1 MAFRTSYSQNNTFI
15 QCSKAWY
22 WQYIEGYYSDIE
34 GSSLYFGTAID
45 RAVSDML
52 ENNPDWLKT
61 FHNTWEYQ
69 AKDGKGARLF
79 DHPNI
84 TYSHKDFDADLLQPQ
99 DYLELDKWA
108 KELKLIAQ
116 STTPTNQQLVDLFK
130 TCSKA
135 KSNPYIKITDEQFK
149 YFNRC
154 SWIGLKRKG
163 EILLKSFDEQVR
175 PKITKVVSTQ
185 KRAEI
190 EDPATG
196 DKIVGYVDMIL
207 ELQGYDKPIIFDL
220 KTSAQPYEQ
229 HQLDVSPQLT
239 LYAAMEAKKHN
250 TNLVGYIVLQKNVAK
265 DNVAHCDKCNIQK
278 NTRHITCNA
287 TPVGNIRCNGNWVET
302 IVLSP
307 EVQIMIAEKSQEQI
321 DDLLL
326 DYGNIILAMKN
337 QVVYKNIDKCN
348 NWYGSLCPFKGLCH
362 GGDTSNLKKKQK

>member
-1 MAFRTSYSQNNTFI
+1 MFV

-22 WQYIEGYYSDIE
+22 WQYIEGYYSEME

-61 FHNTWEYQ
+61 FHNAWEYQ
-69 AKDGKGARLF
+69 SKDGKGARLF
-79 DHPNI
+79 DHSAI
-84 TYSHKDFDADLLQPQ
+84 TYSHKDMDFDLLAPQ
-99 DYLELDKWA
+99 DYLELEKWA
-108 KELKLIAQ
+108 KELKLINTM
-116 STTPTNQQLVDLFK
+116 TTTTNQQLADLFK

-154 SWIGLKRKG
+154 SWLGLKRKG

-185 KRAEI
+185 KRSEI
-190 EDPATG
+190 TDPITG
-196 DKIVGYVDMIL
+196 DQIVGYVDMIL

-220 KTSAQPYEQ
+220 KTSAKPYEQ

-250 TNLVGYIVLQKNVAK
+250 TNLVGYIVLHKNVAK
-265 DNVAHCDKCNIQK
+265 DSVAHCDKCNIKK

-287 TPVGNIRCNGNWVET
+287 TPVGNIRCNGNWVENT
-302 IVLSP
+302 LLVP

-326 DYGNIILAMKN
+326 DYGSIVLAMKN
-337 QVVYKNIDKCN
+337 QIVYKNIDKCD
-348 NWYGSLCPFKGLCH
+348 NWYGGLCPFKNLCH
-362 GGDTSNLKKKQK
+362 GGDTSHLKKKQK